1 MYQLYGDKHCHNV
14 FDLLL
19 FSNLVW
25 STCILY
31 IVNQD
36 IDAFPANCKIIHDMN
51 LFKTPRRISDD
62 CCYRSNETCMK
73 NTSGSR
79 RNRLTFCCL
88 LLVSYCNIR
97 SLKKICYIFDEARL
111 DLYCG
116 AWKRGIT
123 PICRCETIFKLP
135 IFITFSAMK
144 ATKKLNLNLR
154 FVCS

>member
-1 MYQLYGDKHCHNV
+1 MYTIY
-14 FDLLL
+14 
-19 FSNLVW
+19 
-25 STCILY
+25 
-31 IVNQD
+31 
-36 IDAFPANCKIIHDMN
+36 CKPRYRCLSYKLQNHSRYEFVQN
-51 LFKTPRRISDD
+51 APTETPRRISDD